1 MTRGD
6 IVKMSKQNFETYT
19 LRMPDPSRPTLASQ
33 QSSSLPSTPYQHA
46 RKLSDEARAPSP
58 IKGIQISPL
67 SRSAHSES
75 DSTPRPT
82 GRGTFLTGC
91 KYETATALGQRRIQ
105 YSVGGEKLERAST
118 MPKKYLDPKEEGKL
132 SGDMR
137 ELYDRILPSRESEER
152 RAKLV
157 KKLDSILNTQWLEN
171 NIKVHVF
178 GSSGNMLCTS
188 DSDGQWFPIP
198 SGKP

>member
-6 IVKMSKQNFETYT
+6 AVKVSKQNFENYA
-19 LRMPDPSRPTLASQ
+19 LQMPDPSRPSLASQ

-58 IKGIQISPL
+58 SKGIQISPL

-82 GRGTFLTGC
+82 GRGTYLTGC
-91 KYETATALGQRRIQ
+91 KYETATALGRRRIQ

-152 RAKLV
+152 RAKFV
-157 KKLDSILNTQWLEN
+157 KKLDFILNSQWPGN

-188 DSDGQWFPIP
+188 DSDG
-198 SGKP
+198 